1 MPSRQ
6 DYQEALQ
13 APEIAFSDPE
23 LRAASPVC
31 DNKLGLPRALSGQNA
46 TVFQMRT
53 STRTWAVKCFLH
65 ESPDQQ
71 QRYAAISAHLERAR
85 LPYTV
90 GFQFLSRG
98 VNVAGSWHPVL
109 KMEWVEG
116 DSLKAWIDGNLR
128 NPAALRDLADRFLE
142 MVRKLQATGMAHGDL
157 QHGNLLVCG
166 RELRLV
172 DYDGMFVPALAGLPS
187 VELGHRNYQH
197 PYRAGTDFDKTL
209 DNFSAWVIFLS
220 LYALSIA
227 PDLWDG
233 SGEHDEC
240 LLFRKKDFEAPY
252 ASHVIQVLAAAKD
265 PTLQQLALRFQVL
278 LYSAPAEAVLPEVS
292 RVQPT
297 GGAGTTAGG
306 EWLKDHR
313 QPTSARPGPQ
323 AAPRPPA
330 PAADA
335 SWVLGWIKKPSRPA
349 AFRNS
354 VTTERLTAGASMVS
368 GAALVLARDTIL
380 VDGYLPACLLAVLLA
395 NLAVL
400 KKRYEAEPDVGRLT
414 ELSEQ
419 TTLID
424 RQVWLRVHSVDN
436 TAKQKAQRERKGADE
451 IARLGNEES
460 VLRTREVEEIGQI
473 YATRDRRL
481 QELASK
487 RAKLDLEEAQQVA
500 RIREPIQAKLKAL
513 DQKLGGLRIAEA
525 DELGSVLKQLQA
537 SFVLNDLRGHSIERA
552 SISGIGPKIK
562 ENLILAGV
570 SSALEVEYHRVIR
583 VERIG
588 PQLASALIAWRKDV
602 ERFAANRMPKS
613 LDRATEA
620 AIKNRYASQVQA
632 VTTERNLE
640 SAALPLQ
647 ERATRSLYASAR
659 ADIPKEEDG
668 AKQAADANVRSAHG
682 RYAVQY
688 SRLVEAVRSIEAS
701 TAEQI
706 DEIEPRLMK
715 LQKDLASLRWR
726 KETLRLQKEEMVA
739 VSFPRYLRRV
749 FLGA

>member
-1 MPSRQ
+1 
-6 DYQEALQ
+6 
-13 APEIAFSDPE
+13 
-23 LRAASPVC
+23 
-31 DNKLGLPRALSGQNA
+31 
-46 TVFQMRT
+46 MRT
-53 STRTWAVKCFLH
+53 STRTWAVKCFLR
-65 ESPDQQ
+65 EFPDQQ

-90 GFQFLSRG
+90 GFQFLPRG
-98 VNVAGSWHPVL
+98 VNVGGSWHPVL

-116 DSLKAWIDGNLR
+116 NSLKAWIDSNLR

-142 MVRKLQATGMAHGDL
+142 MVRRLQATGIAHGDL

-166 RELRLV
+166 HELRLV
-172 DYDGMFVPALAGLPS
+172 DYDGMFVPALAGSRS
-187 VELGHRNYQH
+187 VELGHPNYQH
-197 PYRAGTDFDKTL
+197 PYRTPTDFDKTL

-233 SGEHDEC
+233 SGNLDEC

-252 ASHVIQVLAAAKD
+252 ASQVIQVLAGSKD

-292 RVQPT
+292 RVPPT
-297 GGAGTTAGG
+297 PVRAGTTSAGG
-306 EWLKDHR
+306 WIKDHR
-313 QPTSARPGPQ
+313 QPTDAPAGSQAPPRPA
-323 AAPRPPA
+323 AAPA
-330 PAADA
+330 VDA
-335 SWVLGWIKKPSRPA
+335 SWVLGWIKKPARPA
-349 AFRNS
+349 AFRNP
-354 VTTERLTAGASMVS
+354 VTTERLTAGASMIS
-368 GAALVLARDTIL
+368 GAALVLAGDNVL
-380 VDGYLPACLLAVLLA
+380 VDGYLPACLLAMLLV

-400 KKRYEAEPDVGRLT
+400 KKRYEAEPDVGRLQ

-419 TTLID
+419 AALID
-424 RQVWLRVHSVDN
+424 RQLWVRVHSVDIA
-436 TAKQKAQRERKGADE
+436 AKEKAQRQRKGADE
-451 IARLGNEES
+451 VARLGNQES

-473 YATRDRRL
+473 YAARDRRL
-481 QELASK
+481 QELVSK

-513 DQKLGGLRIAEA
+513 DQKLTALRSAEA

-537 SFVLNDLRGHSIERA
+537 SFVLNDLRSHSIERA
-552 SISGIGPKIK
+552 SVSGIGPKIK

-570 SSALEVEYHRVIR
+570 RSAADVEYHRVIG

-588 PQLASALIAWRKDV
+588 QHLASSLVAWRKDV
-602 ERFAANRMPKS
+602 ERSAANRMPKS

-620 AIKNRYASQVQA
+620 AIKNRYATQVQA
-632 VTTERNLE
+632 VTKERSLE

-647 ERATRSLYASAR
+647 EKAARSLYASVR
-659 ADIPKEEDG
+659 ADIPKEEDA
-668 AKQAADANVRSAHG
+668 AKQTAEASVRSTHG
-682 RYAVQY
+682 LYAVQY
-688 SRLVEAVRSIEAS
+688 SRLVEAVRTVEAS

-706 DEIEPRLMK
+706 KEVEPRLMR

-726 KETLRLQKEEMVA
+726 KETLRLQNEGMAA
-739 VSFPRYLRRV
+739 VTFPRYMRRV